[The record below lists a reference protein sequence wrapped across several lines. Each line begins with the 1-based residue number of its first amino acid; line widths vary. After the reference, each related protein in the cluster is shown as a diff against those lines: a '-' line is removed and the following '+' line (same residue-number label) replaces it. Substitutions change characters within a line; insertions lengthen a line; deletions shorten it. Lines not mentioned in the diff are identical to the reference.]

1 VIGRHDRIAER
12 VFLVGGSGLSDG
24 ADCLVY
30 ALNLGDPVLI
40 DCGAGASWPQIR
52 TNIRSAGLD
61 PDRLHTLILTH
72 AHVDHIGP
80 AARIKAETGCR
91 ILAHMNDAP
100 AIESGDPEFTV
111 AGLYGVDLQG
121 VKPDIIMKGAEE
133 ALEFK
138 QGSLKLL
145 HTPGHTPGSIVA
157 LYETKEA
164 RILFGQDIHGP
175 FSKAFGSDIQAWR
188 ESMQKLIDLRADV
201 LCEGHFGVF
210 RPAKEVERF
219 IREQLTSH
227 KPMMPNPVPL

>member
-1 VIGRHDRIAER
+1 VIGRHDRIAEG

-30 ALNLGDPVLI
+30 ALDLDDLVLI
-40 DCGAGASWPQIR
+40 DYGAGGSWDQIY

-61 PDRLHTLILTH
+61 PDRLHTLVLTH

-80 AARIKAETGCR
+80 AARIKAETNCR
-91 ILAHMNDAP
+91 IVAHANDAP
-100 AIESGDPEFTV
+100 AIESGDPLFTV

-121 VKPDIIMKGAEE
+121 VKPDHLMKGKEE
-133 ALEFK
+133 ILEFSSGRL
-138 QGSLKLL
+138 QLI

-157 LYETKEA
+157 VHETGSE

-175 FSKAFGSDIQAWR
+175 FSPAFGSDIEAWR
-188 ESMQKLIDLRADV
+188 ESMQKLLDLKADI

-210 RPAKEVERF
+210 RPASEVEKF
-219 IREQLTSH
+219 IEEQLASH
-227 KPMMPNPVPL
+227 KPLMPEPIPL